1 MTLAA
6 WLELITLVLKFPNAV
21 LELARLFQK
30 TPEEKRQEILKRV
43 MAESDALD
51 KEGRP
56 KWDDYPSLP

>member
-6 WLELITLVLKFPNAV
+6 WLELITLVLKFPSAI
-21 LELARLFQK
+21 LEVARLFQK

-51 KEGRP
+51 KGGRP
-56 KWDDYPSLP
+56 TWS